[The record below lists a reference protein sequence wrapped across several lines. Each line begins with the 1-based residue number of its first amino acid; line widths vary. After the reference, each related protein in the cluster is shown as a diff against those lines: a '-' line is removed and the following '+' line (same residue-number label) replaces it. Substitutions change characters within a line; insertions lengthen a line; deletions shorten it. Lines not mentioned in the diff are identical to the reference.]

1 MSFHRRTES
10 VAGKDS
16 LRQYGEIA
24 LCLIDRDGLPDLP
37 AAVQDPVALMP
48 GRMYLG
54 LGRALWIGESSREG
68 LASHHGGAVR
78 GEDYVG
84 HSGHW
89 LQEVNAMAPVAID

>member
-68 LASHHGGAVR
+68 WPATTVAPFAAKTM
-78 GEDYVG
+78 
-84 HSGHW
+84 SGIPGTGSRRSTRW
-89 LQEVNAMAPVAID
+89 PLSR